1 LAAPLASCRLYAILA
16 RDGRSAVVFRRGP
29 TRQVLVLR
37 WWLDDDRIEPG
48 QWLKGR
54 IYERRCDLSP
64 NGDLLIYF
72 AAKWETA
79 MSTWTAISR
88 TPFLSA
94 LALWPKGDAWGGGGV
109 FESQN
114 VIGLNHLE
122 VTPAIVGKSKS
133 SRAASEAA
141 TWHPLGAEAND
152 EVAQNPIPNHIKVQ
166 RWSEHAGRGED
177 NPLQHHR
184 VTRDGWVLVTK
195 GEAGKH
201 GDTPG
206 YSWVL
211 TSPEL
216 YERPAPDT
224 SAGQP
229 LILRRTLRA
238 IGQRDGPW
246 YVEDFDIR
254 ASDGTVL
261 RHIADCS
268 WADWHTDGGL
278 LFALEG
284 RLYRLAKQYAGDAV
298 SNPLANAKLV
308 ADLAGLTF
316 TSTIAPPSALNWV

>member
-1 LAAPLASCRLYAILA
+1 LAAPPTASCRLYAILA

-37 WWLDDDRIEPG
+37 WWLDGDRIEPG

-72 AAKWETA
+72 AAKWETS

-109 FESQN
+109 FESAN

-122 VTPAIVGKSKS
+122 VTAAIVGKSKS
-133 SRAASEAA
+133 GQAAGAR
-141 TWHPLGAEAND
+141 WHPLGVEAND
-152 EVAQNPIPNHIKVQ
+152 KVAPNPIPKHVTVE
-166 RWSEHAGRGED
+166 RWSEQAGRGED
-177 NPLQHHR
+177 NPLHHHR
-184 VTRDGWVLVTK
+184 VTRDGWALVTK
-195 GEAGKH
+195 GEAGKY

-216 YERPAPDT
+216 YERQAPET
-224 SAGQP
+224 AAGKP
-229 LILRRTLRA
+229 LILRRTLKA

-254 ASDGTVL
+254 AGDGTVL

-268 WADWHTDGGL
+268 WADWHVNGDL
-278 LFALEG
+278 LFALDG
-284 RLYRLAKQYAGDAV
+284 CLYRLAKQHTADAV
-298 SNPLANAKLV
+298 SDPLANAKRV
-308 ADLAGLTF
+308 ADLGVLTF
-316 TSTIAPPSALNWV
+316 TGTVAPAWALDWA